1 MLHPQDRPRRTL
13 NSEGYPWLAP
23 RAPSAAPHGRRA
35 PRVLAGPAYRR
46 SARVLSPRSAATALV
61 SRIESSSSG
70 KVRLDSST
78 RRRAYRF
85 GCLFESRTSWCDREL
100 WEALPVLEH
109 VCENIRG
116 SSYRFL
122 GSAFGFL
129 APTRLRACE
138 ASVWKHSRTQSL
150 DKELPRFQLKVSR
163 LTFSAFQG
171 PLRGHRGHREGNRRR
186 KRLSTGEEHTRFN

>member
-35 PRVLAGPAYRR
+35 PRVLAGPADRR
-46 SARVLSPRSAATALV
+46 SARGLSPRSAATALA

-70 KVRLDSST
+70 TVLVY
-78 RRRAYRF
+78 RRGGGVQVWMSLRA
-85 GCLFESRTSWCDREL
+85 GPCAATGTL

-171 PLRGHRGHREGNRRR
+171 PLRGHRGRREGNRRR

>member
-70 KVRLDSST
+70 LRWFIDAAARTGLDVS
-78 RRRAYRF
+78 
-85 GCLFESRTSWCDREL
+85 ESRTLCPPGTLRDR
-100 WEALPVLEH
+100 ALLPQNDYEGTSEYTAVL
-109 VCENIRG
+109 G
-116 SSYRFL
+116 
-122 GSAFGFL
+122 L
-129 APTRLRACE
+129 A
-138 ASVWKHSRTQSL
+138 
-150 DKELPRFQLKVSR
+150 
-163 LTFSAFQG
+163 
-171 PLRGHRGHREGNRRR
+171 
-186 KRLSTGEEHTRFN
+186 